1 MVLVLSRF
9 SEEDG
14 QTLGFLNVMD
24 NDNRSMC
31 ELKTIELPWLNNAIG
46 KSCIPCGSYAVTK
59 RWSMKYGHHFL
70 INNVTGRS
78 MVLIHSGN
86 FKSQTRGCILVGLYL
101 AKLDNTEGLD
111 VCRSRDALEILDLIL
126 PLVTSIVIQNISKL

>member
-1 MVLVLSRF
+1 MKLVLSRF
-9 SEEDG
+9 SEENG
-14 QTLGFLNVMD
+14 QTLGLLNVMD
-24 NDNRSMC
+24 NSNRSLC
-31 ELKTIELPWLNNAIG
+31 ELKTLELPWLDNAIG
-46 KSCIPCGSYAVTK
+46 KSCIPCGNYAVTK

-70 INNVTGRS
+70 VNNVPGRS

-101 AKLDNTEGLD
+101 AYLDNTVGMD

-126 PLVTSIVIQNISKL
+126 PLVSTIEIQNDSKL

>member
-1 MVLVLSRF
+1 MKLVLSRF
-9 SEEDG
+9 SEVDG

-24 NDNRSMC
+24 NYNRSLC
-31 ELKTIELPWLNNAIG
+31 ELKTLELPWLDNAIG

-70 INNVTGRS
+70 INNVPGRS
-78 MVLIHSGN
+78 MVLIHCGN

-101 AKLDNTEGLD
+101 AYLDNTVGMD

-126 PLVTSIVIQNISKL
+126 PLVSTIEIQNVSKL